1 MSESFRIKW
10 IRDYARPYGIRVDSM
25 SVAELSLIYRQVLK
39 YYVYQAMIG
48 NKRILYDKMEDIIT
62 GKRIDHLILPNRRQ
76 KMFLDRLSISARNK
90 RTVVNNIVE
99 YVNHI
104 NDDIRIRDSVKRMSL
119 SDDEIDTIYRLAEE
133 YVFRVIS
140 FTLRNKVL
148 SNKDAVKK
156 GLPTNIMIKSRDIT
170 EGARESDGGSLN
182 ELYDELDYVYN

>member
-1 MSESFRIKW
+1 
-10 IRDYARPYGIRVDSM
+10 
-25 SVAELSLIYRQVLK
+25 
-39 YYVYQAMIG
+39 
-48 NKRILYDKMEDIIT
+48 
-62 GKRIDHLILPNRRQ
+62 
-76 KMFLDRLSISARNK
+76 MFLDRLSISARNK

-119 SDDEIDTIYRLAEE
+119 SEDEIDTIYRLAEE

-156 GLPTNIMIKSRDIT
+156 GLPTNIMIKSGDIA
-170 EGARESDGGSLN
+170 EGVRESDGGSLN